1 MDKIKI
7 IKKMLVEHR
16 IIYLKNNK
24 IVLYGISKTN
34 AKQLIINKYHNSK
47 TPINLTRLVISFHKG
62 VKFYQGGPI
71 QLNFKQYTMFE
82 NKLSL
87 RYEYGTSG
95 SIWITKRFL
104 IKDLFKNK
112 KKILNLIITLCKR
125 VNINKNIKIPGVN
138 LITNF
143 I

>member
-1 MDKIKI
+1 MKILHTFILFSIEIGGGTSDLMMKI
-7 IKKMLVEHR
+7 TKAQA
-16 IIYLKNNK
+16 
-24 IVLYGISKTN
+24 KTAILPSILSGN
-34 AKQLIINKYHNSK
+34 FKFDV
-47 TPINLTRLVISFHKG
+47 NLADRLKG